1 MSSPIITLPSSST
14 VRQAIQLIRIHKIK
28 HLAVTD
34 STNFDEG
41 EIIYWYSKTAIPCRN
56 LYSSY

>member
-14 VRQAIQLIRIHKIK
+14 VRQAIQLIRVDKIK

-34 STNFDEG
+34 SKNNDEG
-41 EIIYWYSKTAIPCRN
+41 K
-56 LYSSY
+56 

>member
-14 VRQAIQLIRIHKIK
+14 VRQVIQLIRVHKIK

-34 STNFDEG
+34 STNNDEG
-41 EIIYWYSKTAIPCRN
+41 K
-56 LYSSY
+56 